1 MIGARPRPLR
11 VLLCSSGNPDA
22 TFLAAGLLR
31 GQPGKVSAV
40 LIQGTDQAVPAAAVG
55 QVLAD
60 QHRDLGDW
68 AARVVPEASSEPVDV
83 GLTICVPTWDT

>member
-1 MIGARPRPLR
+1 MSGKRSRPLR

-40 LIQGTDQAVPAAAVG
+40 LIQGVGQAVPAAAVG

-60 QHRDLGDW
+60 QHLDLGDW
-68 AARVVPEASSEPVDV
+68 AARVVQEAPSAPVDV
-83 GLTICVPTWDT
+83 GLTICVPT